1 MGDHPSWC
9 TLCSFSHTP
18 LNGIP
23 IMLTLPLWDMV
34 AVFSSLCIWCL
45 WHLSNLSWSA
55 NVWLISHPCN
65 KRLLMCSQGPHNA
78 FRRNTASTLLV
89 SLSTYKKVWFFF
101 LLWCSY
107 LYCYRTMKPYLHWM
121 LWAQRV
127 EDREKENYYSYYF
140 PAPMGFFSSERL
152 LHFLLP
158 FPHMNVKMS
167 KVNHKLIVS

>member
-101 LLWCSY
+101 YCDVVICTAIVQWNRISIECCEHKEWKTEKRRIITVITFLLLW
-107 LYCYRTMKPYLHWM
+107 
-121 LWAQRV
+121 V
-127 EDREKENYYSYYF
+127 FF
-140 PAPMGFFSSERL
+140 PLSVSFTSFY
-152 LHFLLP
+152 HFLIW
-158 FPHMNVKMS
+158 MS
-167 KVNHKLIVS
+167 KCRRLIIS